1 MGKTFDKYLFGEI
14 EIGRSR
20 LYEPPGAEAS
30 AHGLRVFAHRVR
42 SAATV
47 ARKDRG
53 LNLRVMLDEG
63 GVRVRRLA

>member
-1 MGKTFDKYLFGEI
+1 MGKTLDKYMFGDI

-20 LYEPPGAEAS
+20 LYEPPGSEAS
-30 AHGLRVFAHRVR
+30 AHGLRAFAHRVR

>member
-1 MGKTFDKYLFGEI
+1 MGKTLDKYMFGDV

-20 LYEPPGAEAS
+20 LCEPPGTEAS

>member
-1 MGKTFDKYLFGEI
+1 MGKTLDKYMFGDI

-20 LYEPPGAEAS
+20 LYEPPGSEAS

-53 LNLRVMLDEG
+53 LNLRVMLDDG

>member
-1 MGKTFDKYLFGEI
+1 MGKTLDKYMIGDI

-20 LYEPPGAEAS
+20 LYEPPGSEAS